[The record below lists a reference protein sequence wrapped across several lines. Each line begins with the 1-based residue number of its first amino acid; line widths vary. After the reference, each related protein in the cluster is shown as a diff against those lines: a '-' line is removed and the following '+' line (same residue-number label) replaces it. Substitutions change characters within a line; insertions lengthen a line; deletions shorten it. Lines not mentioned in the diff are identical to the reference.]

1 MDRSRKDCIVLQNEE
16 LLRTSK
22 FTNVSGTQDAFDIVK
37 AVGFVMSDLE
47 WAPFV
52 LLAARSVL
60 GQPHGQPKPAELPP
74 SRPGSGLDPIEITIV
89 ERMILDLKGVL
100 RRAGVPR
107 AKFDP
112 VIEAAT
118 RAGYFDAAP
127 LFSRPVDAQSAPVK
141 AIADRLAAF
150 DGQRSWQVRPETVAA
165 FVNQLPP
172 KLREPMLARLNE
184 VELLDEQVIAESLL
198 SQLSGLGE
206 VDVVPMSPS
215 SGNSART
222 ALLREQ
228 SRTNSASP
236 VRVRSHLAEALQ
248 SDDGRQIVLIDDNA
262 ASGVQSRAQFLR
274 WSGRDRS
281 TWPIECQE
289 EENLFDPIDA
299 AQWKQFQAR
308 PVRIVVCAGRALASE
323 RLTVCL
329 SDLGFTNF
337 AGLFYSRQIGA
348 VDQWADELR
357 DYLTGVGRSVL
368 TWSRRDKTQT
378 EAGRKF
384 CVDNAFGYGAA
395 GGLLITTTNVP
406 SSTVTALWCP
416 GIHNQSPWMPLVIRQ
431 NKLRHLVLA

>member
-1 MDRSRKDCIVLQNEE
+1 VFSASIADMHMPIKSLLRRIDPAKSDDLRKVIVNTPLERLSASALRGERSAALTQDIRRESVRLVELLRASGAAVQLPSSDLQDIVIVGTSYMDRSRKDCIVLQNEE

-198 SQLSGLGE
+198 S
-206 VDVVPMSPS
+206 
-215 SGNSART
+215 
-222 ALLREQ
+222 
-228 SRTNSASP
+228 
-236 VRVRSHLAEALQ
+236 H
-248 SDDGRQIVLIDDNA
+248 
-262 ASGVQSRAQFLR
+262 
-274 WSGRDRS
+274 
-281 TWPIECQE
+281 
-289 EENLFDPIDA
+289 
-299 AQWKQFQAR
+299 
-308 PVRIVVCAGRALASE
+308 
-323 RLTVCL
+323 
-329 SDLGFTNF
+329 
-337 AGLFYSRQIGA
+337 
-348 VDQWADELR
+348 
-357 DYLTGVGRSVL
+357 
-368 TWSRRDKTQT
+368 
-378 EAGRKF
+378 
-384 CVDNAFGYGAA
+384 
-395 GGLLITTTNVP
+395 
-406 SSTVTALWCP
+406 
-416 GIHNQSPWMPLVIRQ
+416 
-431 NKLRHLVLA
+431 